1 MAQVVLDSPRQRV
14 PLAALWRALRRWWE
28 VRSSIRTLKQLDNR
42 MLRDIGL
49 DRYDIEA
56 EVRARVGGRR

>member
-1 MAQVVLDSPRQRV
+1 MTQIVSSV
-14 PLAALWRALRRWWE
+14 PAKRLGTPLPLRAWQALCRWWHI
-28 VRSSIRTLKQLDNR
+28 RSSIRTLRQLDNR

-56 EVRARVGGRR
+56 EVRNRVR